1 MAEATTTTTVIQGKS
16 LIERALGFWR
26 ELRRW
31 PILPAVILIGLSV
44 IAAFAT
50 WLAPSG
56 PYDQDLYARNAPPTW
71 ASGTWY
77 DDHPKVPGRY
87 FFGADYVGRDV
98 LSRIMHGA
106 RVSMM
111 ISGIAILV
119 GMTIGATIG
128 LVAGFYGGWID
139 EVAMRLVDV
148 WLSMPFILVA
158 MVVTLVLGSKLTVIM
173 GVLALMA
180 WAVFV
185 RNTRAEVLSLKTRDY
200 VSLARVAGASNGRI
214 IIKHIIPGVIN
225 TIVVLATLR
234 VGQLIM
240 AEATLS
246 FLGAGIPSPIPA
258 WGLMV
263 SEGRDYIASAYW
275 TALFP
280 GIFIF
285 LLVMSLNFIGDWF
298 RDKIDPRLTQLA

>member
-1 MAEATTTTTVIQGKS
+1 MAAG
-16 LIERALGFWR
+16 
-26 ELRRW
+26 
-31 PILPAVILIGLSV
+31 
-44 IAAFAT
+44 AT
-50 WLAPSG
+50 WIAPYG
-56 PYDQDLYARNAPPTW
+56 PYDQELRARNAPPTW
-71 ASGTWY
+71 AAGDWY
-77 DDHPKVPGRY
+77 ERNPKVEGRF

-98 LSRIMHGA
+98 LSRIIHGA

-119 GMTIGATIG
+119 GMTVGATIG
-128 LVAGFYGGWID
+128 LVAGYYGGWID
-139 EVAMRLVDV
+139 EIAMRLVDV

-158 MVVTLVLGSKLTVIM
+158 MVVTMVLGSKLPVIM

-214 IIKHIIPGVIN
+214 IVRHIIPGVIN

-246 FLGAGIPSPIPA
+246 YLGAGIPSPIPA

-263 SEGRDYIASAYW
+263 AEGRDYVATAYW
-275 TALFP
+275 TSLFP

-285 LLVMSLNFIGDWF
+285 MLVMSLNFIGDWF